1 MARTKNLTE
10 DVLELQTEPTEKI
23 VEKANPTSKL
33 NLFESFKSKF
43 SFKEDTY
50 FVHQVID
57 GKSKVIALK
66 GSFDDLKNYKKC
78 FDPNSL
84 VFFSELI
91 SYKEAEKNKN
101 YFAQPTNN
109 RKFILSTSIL
119 VENIFANL
127 RASTMVIG
135 YDNKVLF
142 SFESSLEAFAFF
154 YEVSNTDYSEHF
166 IKKIG
171 LSNLQSNHLAGEE
184 IERKRLIVAGN
195 TEFHLFNIINFPTEL
210 EMDTKEI
217 YNKIIGKLNL
227 VK

>member
-1 MARTKNLTE
+1 MAKTKNLTE
-10 DVLELQTEPTEKI
+10 DVLELQTEPTKQT
-23 VEKANPTSKL
+23 VEKANPTSEL

-50 FVHQVID
+50 FVHQVVD

-66 GSFDDLKNYKKC
+66 GSFDDLKNYEKC
-78 FDPNSL
+78 FDPKSL

-101 YFAQPTNN
+101 YFAEPTNN

-119 VENIFANL
+119 VDNIFANL
-127 RASTMVIG
+127 RASTRVVG
-135 YDNKVLF
+135 YDNKILF
-142 SFESSLEAFAFF
+142 SFASSLETFAFF

-166 IKKIG
+166 VKKIG
-171 LSNLQSNHLAGEE
+171 LSNLQSNHLSGED
-184 IERKRLIVAGN
+184 IERKRLIVTGN
-195 TEFHLFNIINFPTEL
+195 IEFHLFNILNFPTEL